1 MEAQRR
7 DQAMATSRET
17 RHADEKDRR
26 TRSFGCTGPFKV
38 RKLLGSRY
46 WVRAGRV
53 FGLKEGLVAS

>member
-1 MEAQRR
+1 
-7 DQAMATSRET
+7 MATSRET